1 MNMIKEEF
9 QYQKEVKLEDI
20 IEVAVRKEVLRMN
33 VEMEDKENYN
43 EIINKLKEKNK
54 AILIV
59 KLRKEEDKSNENK
72 KSELKN
78 KIGVAKLEIRKQ
90 K

>member
-1 MNMIKEEF
+1 MLKWRIK
-9 QYQKEVKLEDI
+9 K
-20 IEVAVRKEVLRMN
+20 
-33 VEMEDKENYN
+33 NYN

-78 KIGVAKLEIRKQ
+78 KIGVAKLGVRKQ

>member
-1 MNMIKEEF
+1 
-9 QYQKEVKLEDI
+9 
-20 IEVAVRKEVLRMN
+20 MN

>member
-1 MNMIKEEF
+1 
-9 QYQKEVKLEDI
+9 
-20 IEVAVRKEVLRMN
+20 MN

-72 KSELKN
+72 KRTK
-78 KIGVAKLEIRKQ
+78 K
-90 K
+90 

>member
-1 MNMIKEEF
+1 MLKWRIK
-9 QYQKEVKLEDI
+9 K
-20 IEVAVRKEVLRMN
+20 
-33 VEMEDKENYN
+33 NYN

-78 KIGVAKLEIRKQ
+78 KIDVAKLEIRKQ

>member
-72 KSELKN
+72 KRTK
-78 KIGVAKLEIRKQ
+78 K
-90 K
+90 